1 MQFHPTSELCEHGWR
16 LESNK
21 YHTEWCKGQ
30 VCPHVI
36 GILEVE
42 EADLGKLSTNLLLN
56 NI

>member
-21 YHTEWCKGQ
+21 YHTECCKGQ

-42 EADLGKLSTNLLLN
+42 EADLGKLSTNLLLY